1 MEIHGKLVDI
11 HNQTMFAATVIVEG
25 GRIADIRSNSH
36 RGSHF
41 IVPGFYDAHC
51 HLENTHMIPSEFAR
65 IAVRHGTVSTT
76 FATHHLSNVMREE
89 GMHLLRK
96 NAAHTP
102 LKCHFPSPTHLP
114 HCSSLCEG
122 RAQHAIGKRIL
133 IHASNLQTLLPL
145 LNEDPRRC
153 LFSSSHISADKFAL
167 GHINLLIKRAIEL
180 GMDPIDAI
188 TCGTYRDE
196 PDAGLLRVGDPA
208 DLALVE
214 NLESLRVLETYID
227 GTLVFKGEPLFPR
240 VPFKQLKPIF
250 YSEVSLQDLRM
261 PATESEVSVLMINKG
276 GPPYET
282 KQLLPTTDHGECVSD
297 PQRDLLKLVSIGKG
311 SKPTI
316 QLVEGFE
323 LKKGAIAS
331 STSGKLV
338 AVGTS
343 DQDLVAVLNALAA
356 TGGGI
361 AISNHGKTDILP
373 LPISGLLTQLD
384 GEELAL
390 RHIDLQIASK
400 GFGTADAM
408 TLLLKFIY

>member
-25 GRIADIRSNSH
+25 GRIADIRRNSH

-89 GMHLLRK
+89 GMHLLRE

-122 RAQHAIGKRIL
+122 RAQHAIGKTIL

-153 LFSSSHISADKFAL
+153 LFSSSHISPDQFAL

-240 VPFKQLKPIF
+240 VPFKQLKPATFRQIT
-250 YSEVSLQDLRM
+250 SQDLRI
-261 PATESEVSVLMINKG
+261 PATESEVSVILVDSNSSIIK
-276 GPPYET
+276 
-282 KQLLPTTDHGECVSD
+282 KHHLLPTLKNGECIAD

-311 SKPTI
+311 RKPII
-316 QLVEGFE
+316 QFSQGFG

-331 STSGKLV
+331 SISGQLM
-338 AVGTS
+338 AVGTH
-343 DQDLVAVLNALAA
+343 DQDLTNALNALAEV
-356 TGGGI
+356 GGGL
-361 AISNHGKTDILP
+361 AISNQGKTDILA
-373 LPISGLLTQLD
+373 LPVGGILSPLD

-390 RHIDLQIASK
+390 RHSNLEIAST
-400 GFGTADAM
+400 GFGTANAM
-408 TLLLKFIY
+408 ALLLKFV